1 MNYIRL
7 RKNNLYVENL
17 SAQKLAKKYKTP
29 FYCYSLS
36 QLKYNYNF
44 ISNAFKN
51 TDPLICFSVKS
62 NGNLNILNELKKI
75 GAGADVVSIG
85 ELLKALKAGINPK
98 KIVFSGIGKT
108 HEEIEMAIKK
118 RVLLINAESESEVRL
133 INKLSKEKSVKTSI
147 GIRLNPNITGKT
159 HKKISTGGK
168 NEKFGIIYRDFISLC
183 KKIKKMK
190 NLKLEGISVH
200 IGSQITNVNPF
211 KKVLFV
217 INKIIN
223 STKINFKY
231 IDLGGGMGIS
241 YSKKEKEL
249 NLKQYAKVLD
259 NFVKNKNSKIIF
271 EPGRFIVGNT
281 AILISKITYIKKSN
295 KKYFAIL
302 DAGMNDLMRP
312 ALYNAEHQI
321 IPLKKSQKLFKG
333 NIEFVGPVCESS
345 DKFSFKKKFSKIKEG
360 EYLAL
365 INVGAYGMSLAS
377 NYNARPIGSEIMVNG
392 SNHKIIRKR
401 QNIKNLINN

>member
-118 RVLLINAESESEVRL
+118 RVVLINAESESEVRL

-159 HKKISTGGK
+159 HKKISTGG
-168 NEKFGIIYRDFISLC
+168 NRINRVISW
-183 KKIKKMK
+183 
-190 NLKLEGISVH
+190 
-200 IGSQITNVNPF
+200 
-211 KKVLFV
+211 
-217 INKIIN
+217 
-223 STKINFKY
+223 
-231 IDLGGGMGIS
+231 
-241 YSKKEKEL
+241 
-249 NLKQYAKVLD
+249 
-259 NFVKNKNSKIIF
+259 
-271 EPGRFIVGNT
+271 
-281 AILISKITYIKKSN
+281 
-295 KKYFAIL
+295 
-302 DAGMNDLMRP
+302 
-312 ALYNAEHQI
+312 
-321 IPLKKSQKLFKG
+321 
-333 NIEFVGPVCESS
+333 
-345 DKFSFKKKFSKIKEG
+345 FSK
-360 EYLAL
+360 A
-365 INVGAYGMSLAS
+365 
-377 NYNARPIGSEIMVNG
+377 
-392 SNHKIIRKR
+392 
-401 QNIKNLINN
+401 